1 MMFCVNVKRFGFQF
15 TKLFIVITKIFGFL
29 IIDYMLFTLITSEKD
44 PASKTMLKYLQEDKK
59 FHEIK
64 KFYLTSPVY
73 DNISIFISPYQLLSS
88 DSIDSSCK
96 ETNVFIFLSRHQSK
110 SKIPSL
116 TCHFP
121 GNYFTNSY
129 GGNKC
134 ELGIA
139 YPSLQKNYLL
149 KIFQEREKVPLCDIT
164 IETTHHGP
172 TSIKKPVMFVEIGSS
187 EDQWNNSETASFV
200 CDSLLDTLTQKI
212 YPAKDI
218 AIGLGGNHY
227 GSKFNKLII
236 NTEYG
241 IGHIAN
247 KYNLSYIN
255 KDMLNQMISKCYEK
269 VTHIIIDQKGLGNE
283 KVRIMNLLKDI
294 ELEVVK
300 I

>member
-1 MMFCVNVKRFGFQF
+1 MVFRLLN
-15 TKLFIVITKIFGFL
+15 
-29 IIDYMLFTLITSEKD
+29 YMLFTLITSEID
-44 PASKTMLKYLQEDKK
+44 PASKTMMKYLQEDRK
-59 FHEIK
+59 FKEIK
-64 KFYLTSPVY
+64 NCYLTSSLY
-73 DNISIFISPYQLLSS
+73 DNISMCISPHQLLFS
-88 DSIDSSCK
+88 DSIDARCN
-96 ETNVFIFLSRHQSK
+96 ETDVLIFLSRHQSK

-121 GNYFTNSY
+121 GNYCTNPL
-129 GGNKC
+129 GGNKF

-149 KIFQEREKVPLCDIT
+149 KIFQLREKVPLCDIT

-187 EDQWNNSETASFV
+187 EDQWINIENASFV
-200 CDSLLDTLTQKI
+200 CDSLLDTLTKKI
-212 YPAKDI
+212 CPAKDV

-227 GSKFNKLII
+227 GSKFNEVIL

-247 KYNLSYIN
+247 KYNLFTIN

-283 KVRIMNLLKDI
+283 KQRIMNLLKDI
-294 ELEVVK
+294 ELEVIK

>member
-1 MMFCVNVKRFGFQF
+1 
-15 TKLFIVITKIFGFL
+15 
-29 IIDYMLFTLITSEKD
+29 MLFTLITSEKD
-44 PASKTMLKYLQEDKK
+44 PASKTMLKFLQEDKK
-59 FHEIK
+59 FHEK
-64 KFYLTSPVY
+64 RNFYLTSSLY
-73 DNISIFISPYQLLSS
+73 DNISVFISPDQLLFS
-88 DSIDSSCK
+88 DSIDSKCK
-96 ETNVFIFLSRHQSK
+96 ETDVLIFLSRHQSQ

-129 GGNKC
+129 GGNNC

-149 KIFQEREKVPLCDIT
+149 KIFQLREKVPWCDIT

-187 EDQWNNSETASFV
+187 DDQWSNIENVSFV
-200 CDSLLDTLTQKI
+200 CDSLLDTLTKKI
-212 YPAKDI
+212 WPAKDI

-227 GSKFNKLII
+227 GSKFNKLIL

-247 KYNLSYIN
+247 KYNLFNIN

-283 KVRIMNLLKDI
+283 KVRIMNLLKEI
-294 ELEVVK
+294 ELEVIK

>member
-1 MMFCVNVKRFGFQF
+1 MFCVNVKCFGFQF
-15 TKLFIVITKIFGFL
+15 NKLINVIIKILYIFTLDHMF
-29 IIDYMLFTLITSEKD
+29 FTLITSEMD
-44 PASKTMLKYLQEDKK
+44 PASKTMIEYLQENKK
-59 FHEIK
+59 FKEIK
-64 KFYLTSPVY
+64 KFYFTSSLY
-73 DNISIFISPYQLLSS
+73 DNISMFISKNPLIYA
-88 DSIDSSCK
+88 DSIDALCNK
-96 ETNVFIFLSRHQSK
+96 TDALIFLSRHQSK

-129 GGNKC
+129 GGNKF

-149 KIFQEREKVPLCDIT
+149 KIFQIREKVPLCDIT

-172 TSIKKPVMFVEIGSS
+172 TSLKKPVMFVEIGSS
-187 EDQWNNSETASFV
+187 EDQWKNIENASFV
-200 CDSLLDTLTQKI
+200 CDSLLDTLTKKI
-212 YPAKDI
+212 TNAKDI
-218 AIGLGGNHY
+218 GIGLGGNHY
-227 GSKFNKLII
+227 GSKFNKLIL

-247 KYNLSYIN
+247 KYNLVNIN

-269 VTHIIIDQKGLGNE
+269 VTHIIIDQKSLGNE
-283 KVRIMNLLKDI
+283 KQRILNLIKDI
-294 ELEVVK
+294 ELEVIK